1 MSVRAAVAADAAAL
15 ARLHGASF
23 REGWT
28 CADFTTWLAR
38 NEAICVVA
46 EEAGEV
52 AAFGLALASGSD
64 GELLTIATA
73 PALRGRGLGRR
84 IMQGLHAE
92 ARARGLERWILEVA
106 CNNLPAFGLY
116 SSEGF
121 VEIGVRKAYYPSESG
136 RIDALVMSR
145 PVSPAGGQG
154 RA

>member
-1 MSVRAAVAADAAAL
+1 MSVRAAVAEDAAAL
-15 ARLHGASF
+15 SVLHGASF

-28 CADFTTWLAR
+28 RDDFTTWLGRA
-38 NEAICVVA
+38 EAICVVA
-46 EEAGEV
+46 EEEGEA

-64 GELLTIATA
+64 AELLTIATA
-73 PALRGRGLGRR
+73 PVLRGKGLGRK

-92 ARARGLERWILEVA
+92 ARARGLERWVLEVA
-106 CNNLPAFGLY
+106 RNNLPALGLY
-116 SSEGF
+116 KSEGF
-121 VEIGVRKAYYPSESG
+121 VEIGVRKAYYPGDSE